1 MSSVT
6 LPVNEHSKHLLVNAN
21 SFYVGKI
28 TFQVLICFF
37 FAVFFFWGGEAM
49 EECRICLIVLVVK
62 LPTGFEASVHP

>member
-6 LPVNEHSKHLLVNAN
+6 LAVNEHSKHLLVNAN

-28 TFQVLICFF
+28 TFQVFICFF
-37 FAVFFFWGGEAM
+37 FAFFFGGGEAM

-62 LPTGFEASVHP
+62 LPTGFEALVHN